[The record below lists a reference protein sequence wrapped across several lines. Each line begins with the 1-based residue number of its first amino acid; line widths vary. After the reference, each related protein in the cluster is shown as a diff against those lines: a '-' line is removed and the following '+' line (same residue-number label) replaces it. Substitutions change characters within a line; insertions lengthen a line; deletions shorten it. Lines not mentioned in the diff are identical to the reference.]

1 MPETTERPAH
11 HGPSRSR
18 AANPATNVVVLA
30 VAIFLVIAAVLA
42 IFTFNTQD
50 SLSRIQVSQSEVAA
64 QRQKNTDILCALWE
78 ADTPA
83 QRAHVA
89 ASLVAQ
95 VTALCGTPVS
105 PSPTPTKG

>member
-1 MPETTERPAH
+1 MTEIARPAH
-11 HGPSRSR
+11 HGPDRSR
-18 AANPATNVVVLA
+18 PANPATNVVVLA

-50 SLSRIQVSQSEVAA
+50 SLSKIQVSQAEVAA

-78 ADTPA
+78 ADPPA
-83 QRAHVA
+83 QRAVVA
-89 ASLVAQ
+89 KTLVAQ
-95 VTALCGTPVS
+95 VQALCGAPVA